1 MATDAAP
8 ALPSL
13 PHPSNYTAE
22 PGRLFG
28 WGSAKRESAFP
39 GAETIDAAKHIC
51 YPGLGPSKHSMTFS
65 PLCKFL
71 KTDTKTETSHNFKSN
86 ATICV
91 PLEHLFGGKKFSQI
105 SADTGVFA
113 ALEEDGD
120 VLVWSTSDRSGFG
133 GEGGGGVTKLSKK
146 ARRISVG
153 DKSVWVVE
161 VQNLPGNDVNFPG
174 KESGKLK
181 RNREG
186 ERRLW
191 RFRGSIEAP
200 SLCDKFRTVGGGG
213 ALLERPFVEEVS
225 ACGGGVLAIVQFD
238 DDSGNE

>member
-1 MATDAAP
+1 
-8 ALPSL
+8 
-13 PHPSNYTAE
+13 
-22 PGRLFG
+22 
-28 WGSAKRESAFP
+28 
-39 GAETIDAAKHIC
+39 
-51 YPGLGPSKHSMTFS
+51 MTFS

-91 PLEHLFGGKKFSQI
+91 PSEHLFGGKKFSQI

-113 ALEEDGD
+113 ALEGGGD
-120 VLVWSTSDRSGFG
+120 VLVWSTSERSGFG

-161 VQNLPGNDVNFPG
+161 VQNFPG

-200 SLCDKFRTVGGGG
+200 SLCDKFRTVGGGA

-225 ACGGGVLAIVQFD
+225 ACGGGVLAIVQFE